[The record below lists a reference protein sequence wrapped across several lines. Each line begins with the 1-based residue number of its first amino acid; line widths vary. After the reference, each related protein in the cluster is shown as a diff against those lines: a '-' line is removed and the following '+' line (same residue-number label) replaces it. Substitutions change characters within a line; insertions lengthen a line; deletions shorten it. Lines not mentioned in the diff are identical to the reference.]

1 MNNSD
6 SKKIK
11 LKVSLTG
18 IEIEAFGYGSN
29 EVSKITR
36 KLIFY
41 TVLLVIIIFC
51 AAKFL

>member
-6 SKKIK
+6 NKKIK

-36 KLIFY
+36 RLIVY
-41 TVLLVIIIFC
+41 TFVLMAIIFC
-51 AAKFL
+51 AVKFL

>member
-1 MNNSD
+1 MNNLD
-6 SKKIK
+6 NKKIK

-36 KLIFY
+36 RLIFY
-41 TVLLVIIIFC
+41 TVLLMAIIIC

>member
-6 SKKIK
+6 NKKIK

-18 IEIEAFGYGSN
+18 IEIEAFGYGSK
-29 EVSKITR
+29 EVSKITIR
-36 KLIFY
+36 LILY
-41 TVLLVIIIFC
+41 TVLLMTIIIC